1 MAMENSSNGNNK
13 KRGTM
18 DTPVKQQIID
28 TTRML
33 LADGFL
39 DGHVAMRCRSDAEK
53 FLMAKAR
60 HPGKLQEKDI
70 RIFHVK
76 NGEPADGNHDANDA
90 SAERFVHAAIFAAR
104 PDIKCSIHTHA
115 TALKT
120 LSASSMQLPANSS
133 SHSSRNH
140 KSHRNSGGSSQQ
152 SQSHNQRQQQQQQ
165 PKHQQ
170 HLMTQG
176 AAMAY
181 PQPMWKAA
189 LQLQVEERKRMMAT
203 QIIKQIE
210 FYLGD
215 TNLPYDSYLL
225 NQMERLAIK
234 ATPSSPPTTNSQ
246 QEVKESAKTGRA
258 WLPLDL
264 IIKFKRMQ
272 MILSPLE
279 NNTDLRRQAVAQA
292 LQGSKILELSQDGFY
307 IRRRFHFP
315 KLSANPTTP
324 SSALPSLPIQ

>member
-1 MAMENSSNGNNK
+1 
-13 KRGTM
+13 M

-60 HPGKLQEKDI
+60 HPGPMYKNSLKDVEFYTRTMSVPI
-70 RIFHVK
+70 HYLCDCPSQKIAR
-76 NGEPADGNHDANDA
+76 
-90 SAERFVHAAIFAAR
+90 ERHSNISREECFGDKFGFYA
-104 PDIKCSIHTHA
+104 
-115 TALKT
+115 
-120 LSASSMQLPANSS
+120 MLPS
-133 SHSSRNH
+133 
-140 KSHRNSGGSSQQ
+140 
-152 SQSHNQRQQQQQQ
+152 RQQQQQQ

-189 LQLQVEERKRMMAT
+189 LQL

-324 SSALPSLPIQ
+324 SSALPSLPVQ

>member
-1 MAMENSSNGNNK
+1 
-13 KRGTM
+13 M

-39 DGHVAMRCRSDAEK
+39 DGHVAMRCRSDASK

-60 HPGKLQEKDI
+60 QQGKLQEKDI

-76 NGEPADGNHDANDA
+76 NGEPIDGNHDASDA

-115 TALKT
+115 TALKA
-120 LSASSMQLPANSS
+120 LSASSMQLPAANSS
-133 SHSSRNH
+133 SSNASRNH
-140 KSHRNSGGSSQQ
+140 QSHRNSGGSSQQ
-152 SQSHNQRQQQQQQ
+152 SQSHNQRQQQHHQ

-170 HLMTQG
+170 HLMTKG
-176 AAMAY
+176 AGMAY
-181 PQPMWKAA
+181 PQPMWQAA
-189 LQLQVEERKRMMAT
+189 LQLQVKERKRMMAS

-234 ATPSSPPTTNSQ
+234 AMPSSPPTTNSQ

-279 NNTDLRRQAVAQA
+279 NNIELRRQAVAEA
-292 LQGSKILELSQDGFY
+292 LQESKILELSQDGLY

-315 KLSANPTTP
+315 KLSANPTTLQN
-324 SSALPSLPIQ
+324 LPVQ